1 MPFVR
6 FIATG
11 LRGALTGGRR
21 YWAWMGVLAVLF
33 ASGAL
38 AYLEQL
44 RGGLAATSLD
54 DHVPWGIYIANFTF
68 LDGIAASTGL
78 VLVAALVFRRKD
90 AQRVALLGSGIAIAA
105 CVSCL
110 LFVVVD
116 VGRPLAAWHLVPV
129 LGSLNWPRSMLA
141 WDVVALNGYLV
152 LSVLIPT
159 HVLWRRFHGHRPPAQ
174 YIVPFVYLAIA
185 WAVLIQVIIAFLYA
199 ANVGRPF
206 WHSGL
211 LGPRFLASSFTAGS
225 CLMVLA
231 FRWIGRHTRWPV
243 QRSMVDLLAAIAGFA
258 LLANL
263 FMLGMELFTELYHP
277 TTHSA
282 SARYLFFGLDGH
294 WGLVPWVWTAIGLQ
308 VLATVLLVLNRSRR
322 NIWWLTVGC
331 VAAIVGVWI
340 EKGMGLVVPGFLPTS
355 LGVIHEYVPNSV
367 EVRVSLGI
375 WALGLMI
382 FSGLAKGALTILGL
396 DGEPELHPSH
406 APPPPGRPIYG
417 DELPDD
423 ENGVEA
429 AAAPPAGTVPVRT
442 DAAPA
447 AHDAP
452 DAGGEAPAAAE
463 DAPEPGAAP
472 QPA

>member
-1 MPFVR
+1 MSFAR
-6 FIATG
+6 FLWVGMQAA
-11 LRGALTGGRR
+11 LRGGRA
-21 YWAWMGVLAVLF
+21 YWTWMGILALLF
-33 ASGAL
+33 LSGAL

-44 RGGLAATSLD
+44 ERGLVATSLD

-68 LDGIAASTGL
+68 LDGIAASAGL
-78 VLVAALVFRRKD
+78 VYIFALIFERKD
-90 AQRVALLGSGIAIAA
+90 AQRVALLGSGIAVAA

-116 VGRPLAAWHLVPV
+116 IGRPLAAWHLIPM

-152 LSVLIPT
+152 LSFAIPTYVLYRRYRGLRPSPAVLIP
-159 HVLWRRFHGHRPPAQ
+159 A
-174 YIVPFVYLAIA
+174 VYLAIG
-185 WAVLIQVIIAFLYA
+185 WALLIQAIIAFLYA

-225 CLMVLA
+225 SLMILA
-231 FRWIGRHTRWPV
+231 FHWIGHHTRWPV
-243 QRSMVDLLAAIAGFA
+243 QRSIIELLAVVASLS

-294 WGLVPWVWTAIGLQ
+294 HALVPWVWTAIGLQ
-308 VLATVLLVLNRSRR
+308 ILAAVLLLWNRVKRSLA
-322 NIWWLTVGC
+322 WLTIAC
-331 VAAIVGVWI
+331 IAAIVGVWI

-355 LGVIHEYVPNSV
+355 LGVIHEYMPNQI

-382 FSGLAKGALTILGL
+382 FTGLAKGALRVQGL
-396 DGEPELHPSH
+396 DGPMERAPGSAPPGYASGLSLPPAAPVSGSPEAATAAEEDGDGAPSAESEPAAEPERAESP
-406 APPPPGRPIYG
+406 
-417 DELPDD
+417 
-423 ENGVEA
+423 EA
-429 AAAPPAGTVPVRT
+429 
-442 DAAPA
+442 
-447 AHDAP
+447 
-452 DAGGEAPAAAE
+452 E
-463 DAPEPGAAP
+463 PEPTSDPDEPVGS
-472 QPA
+472 PA